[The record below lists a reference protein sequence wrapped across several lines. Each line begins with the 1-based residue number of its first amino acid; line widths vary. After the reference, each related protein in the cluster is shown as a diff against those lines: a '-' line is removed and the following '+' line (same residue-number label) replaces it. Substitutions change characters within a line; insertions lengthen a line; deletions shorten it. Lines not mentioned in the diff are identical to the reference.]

1 MANNFAFNTQG
12 ATQVKPRI
20 GVSSPSAL
28 IKSGLLKTSTT
39 PRVGVSSPSALQ
51 SSDIVSTPKLGTNQG
66 LISKPSTPVKKVTTT
81 NADGSSTTQE
91 FHAEPKPATPKATT
105 PQVGTPTQNAQN
117 VLNTGNV
124 TPQEQTA
131 TEKLYQAGQATPL
144 EQGYIDRVVEA
155 QKMQNAGRLGQFA
168 EAGMYA
174 NKTPEELYR
183 GLITA
188 PDLVGRTVG
197 NTGLYNTFGDIYG
210 SAATQGLLAAN
221 TIANRGL
228 TAAQSGLTGAQNQAS
243 RAQSGAGTVLTSGL
257 LGTVAPGQVPFSPLT
272 GEAGNLTGVGNEGLF
287 GAGAIQGQI
296 ALGQQY
302 PALVSAHTQA
312 QSIEGQIENYLAQN
326 PSLNPSNLTDVNKI
340 AQWLLSGKLGDPKY
354 QTLANYL
361 NEYISTLAPILGVGG
376 DVTNLK
382 TEIAQSFLNGAASG
396 QSISEVLKNID
407 SLATQKLNAMRQ
419 TGQGAI
425 APAVSTSQ
433 SGGSGFAETW

>member
-1 MANNFAFNTQG
+1 MANNFAFNTKG
-12 ATQVKPRI
+12 STQYPMSKPISAPRA
-20 GVSSPSAL
+20 GVSSLQAL
-28 IKSGLLKTSTT
+28 GISPKTTQQVTQPKTQGLLTSNKPTTPVKSITDTQGNKVEFHTENKPKETSTT
-39 PRVGVSSPSALQ
+39 P
-51 SSDIVSTPKLGTNQG
+51 K
-66 LISKPSTPVKKVTTT
+66 
-81 NADGSSTTQE
+81 
-91 FHAEPKPATPKATT
+91 
-105 PQVGTPTQNAQN
+105 VGTPTQNAQN
-117 VLNTGNV
+117 VLNTGEP
-124 TPQEQTA
+124 TQAEKTA
-131 TEKLYQAGQATPL
+131 TERLYQSGQATPL
-144 EQGYIDRVVEA
+144 EQGYINRVMEA
-155 QKMQNAGRLGQFA
+155 QKMQNAGALGQYA
-168 EAGMYA
+168 DASMYA
-174 NKTPEELYR
+174 NKSPEELYQ

-188 PDLVGRTVG
+188 PDLAARGVG
-197 NTGLYNTFGDIYG
+197 NAGLYNTFGDIYG

-228 TAAQSGLTGAQNQAS
+228 SAAQSGLSGAQTQAQ

-257 LGTVAPGQVPFSPLT
+257 LGTVAPGQVPFSPFTGEQGQLT
-272 GEAGNLTGVGNEGLF
+272 GTQEGGLF

-312 QSIEGQIENYLAQN
+312 QSIEGQIENYLTQN
-326 PSLNPSNLTDVNKI
+326 PTLNPSNLTDVNKI

-396 QSISEVLKNID
+396 QSITEVLKNID
-407 SLATQKLNAMRQ
+407 NLATQKLNAMRQ

-433 SGGSGFAETW
+433 SGGSSFAETW